1 MHHPGLQWV
10 RQKFKS
16 PPSFDALSVSKSLPP
31 QALSNRMALSNRI
44 VKEDT
49 DQSILATLLF
59 EFTQSDT
66 VNVVAMEGNRLAA
79 GGSNRQVL
87 VYDIGCGLLLHT
99 FNLKETVTT
108 ISMCGDLLAAG
119 ACHTPAESPL
129 SGRITPAGCT
139 ACRIPPLPLLPRRA
153 AVSARMA
160 SMAREPWA
168 VCGRLRWRRPEDLGL
183 QPKCGCEGARASA
196 TRVGKV
202 GSSRW
207 APSCRWRRLATSDG
221 VRNTAGAS
229 AMGLAIGSDM

>member
-1 MHHPGLQWV
+1 M

-31 QALSNRMALSNRI
+31 RDVSNRMALSNRI

-99 FNLKETVTT
+99 FNLKETVHT

-129 SGRITPAGCT
+129 SCRITP
-139 ACRIPPLPLLPRRA
+139 
-153 AVSARMA
+153 
-160 SMAREPWA
+160 
-168 VCGRLRWRRPEDLGL
+168 GRLHGL
-183 QPKCGCEGARASA
+183 PNPSASAAPTASGCERTHGKHGARTVGCVWSA
-196 TRVGKV
+196 QVAKTRR
-202 GSSRW
+202 SRF
-207 APSCRWRRLATSDG
+207 T
-221 VRNTAGAS
+221 T
-229 AMGLAIGSDM
+229 